1 VAAGTDNIP
10 YNPFFSLWAMVAR
23 QERTTGRVIGPGER
37 LAAEDAL
44 RLLTRNGAWLSFD
57 ETRKGTLETGKL
69 ADLAVLSHDPR
80 DMPVDALPEVR
91 STLTMVGG
99 RIVHET

>member
-1 VAAGTDNIP
+1 MGDGRAAGTHDG
-10 YNPFFSLWAMVAR
+10 AR
-23 QERTTGRVIGPGER
+23 HRPGER

-69 ADLAVLSHDPR
+69 ADLAVLSRDPR
-80 DMPVDALPEVR
+80 DTPVDALPEVR
-91 STLTMVGG
+91 STADNG
-99 RIVHET
+99 RRAYRPRERELANL